1 MIMNLINIEG
11 KKYEFLS
18 IYNSSD
24 ENIAIYISSS
34 DRRDYT
40 EDMQVLIQNNKH
52 SGLTIDKILEGLDV
66 AVLINKDEAIKQLN
80 ELISQIEGWKTNANQ

>member
-1 MIMNLINIEG
+1 MVVNLINIEG
-11 KKYEFLS
+11 IQHEFLS

-40 EDMQVLIQNNKH
+40 EDMQVLIQNNKN
-52 SGLTIDKILEGLDV
+52 SGLTIDKIIESLDV
-66 AVLINKDEAIKQLN
+66 AVLIEKNEAIEQLKK
-80 ELISQIEGWKTNANQ
+80 LASQIEGWKKDD